1 MPAQVEPLCL
11 FTFQRS
17 ALGKVLIMYDE
28 LFRSIFARLAR
39 ADLRLVPCVAC
50 TLTFVSDDV
59 GPAAT
64 DQRGPGLVQE
74 CPEGGRGA
82 HAVYFGPGCAGGQI
96 RQATHGPQDLHPGP
110 GH

>member
-1 MPAQVEPLCL
+1 MCN
-11 FTFQRS
+11 
-17 ALGKVLIMYDE
+17 E
-28 LFRSIFARLAR
+28 LFRDTSARLTR
-39 ADLRLVPCVAC
+39 ADLRLVPYVLC
-50 TLTFVSDDV
+50 TLTFVTNDV

-64 DQRGPGLVQE
+64 DQRGTGLVQE

-82 HAVYFGPGCAGGQI
+82 HAVYLGPGCAGSQV